1 MAWYLIDYGYYW
13 VNLQACIEDMGL
25 VGKIEKEGEKQDGYY
40 YCLLLLGTVLDK
52 EQKHWDKM
60 VDQK

>member
-25 VGKIEKEGEKQDGYY
+25 VGKIEKQGEKQDGYY
-40 YCLLLLGTVLDK
+40 YKKGRLN
-52 EQKHWDKM
+52 
-60 VDQK
+60 